1 MRDAIQGMLN
11 MSQLPTVTSTLQPS
25 AGAASPFIIN
35 KDASRA
41 SLRLQRQSKTRALSR
56 GDDLEEAL
64 PTAYKDDEFSK
75 CDDEVSKC
83 DDEVSK
89 WDDEVS
95 KWDD

>member
-56 GDDLEEAL
+56 DDDLEEAL

-75 CDDEVSKC
+75 
-83 DDEVSK
+83 